1 MKILHT
7 SDWHVGRT
15 FHSYNTLE
23 AVSQVL
29 AEIPTLIQSHN
40 IDVVIVAGD
49 IYDLANPSPDAV
61 NVLRDSVTAILNTG
75 AKIVM
80 TSGNHDSATRLS
92 FAGAFSAASGLYL
105 VTQAEEALRPIE
117 LSDQHGAVDF
127 YGIPF
132 LQPELV
138 RHLDWIPNDATS
150 QHQAVGGAMDEIRK
164 LIKSRKSETR
174 RSVVVSHTFVAGAES
189 ESSDSERAITRDPLE
204 VGGVD
209 VVPKDAFAGVT
220 YAALGHIHG
229 RKELE
234 PNLRYSGA
242 LMHYSFKEAGTPRGG
257 WLVEL
262 DAEGL
267 SSVEWIDLPIIRP
280 LVELR
285 GKFSDLLT
293 NREYDKYQD
302 HFVRAIYT
310 DQTRQLDAMVK
321 LKTRFAW
328 CAEVLNEPEIQVAEN
343 ETSYRER
350 IKGKTDLEIIEGF
363 LTDVRNGLG
372 ASPEELELIN
382 QVINAQNASEA

>member
-29 AEIPTLIQSHN
+29 AEIPKLIRTHN
-40 IDVVIVAGD
+40 IDVVVVAGD

-61 NVLRDSVTAILNTG
+61 NVLRDAVAAILHTG

-105 VTQAEEALRPIE
+105 VTQPEEALSPIE
-117 LSDQHGAVDF
+117 LSDEHGSVDF

-132 LQPELV
+132 LQPELI
-138 RHLDWIPNDATS
+138 RHLNWIPKDANS

-164 LIKSRKSETR
+164 VIKSRKSENR
-174 RSVVVSHTFVAGAES
+174 RSVVVSHTFVAGGEAET
-189 ESSDSERAITRDPLE
+189 SDSERPITRDPLE

-209 VVPKDAFAGVT
+209 VVPKNAFAGVT

-242 LMHYSFKEAGTPRGG
+242 LMHYSFKEAGKPRGG

-262 DAEGL
+262 DADGL
-267 SSVEWIDLPIIRP
+267 GSVGWIDLPIVRP

-285 GKFSDLLT
+285 GKFADLLT
-293 NREYDKYQD
+293 NREYDEYHD
-302 HFVRAIYT
+302 YYVRAIYT
-310 DQTRQLDAMVK
+310 DQTRQIDAMVK
-321 LKTRFAW
+321 LKKRFEW
-328 CAEVLNEPEIQVAEN
+328 CAEVLNEPEIQVVEN
-343 ETSYRER
+343 ELSYRER
-350 IKGKTDLEIIEGF
+350 IKGKSDLEIIESF
-363 LTDVRNGLG
+363 LVDVRNGAG

-382 QVINAQNASEA
+382 QVINASNASEA

>member
-29 AEIPTLIQSHN
+29 AEIPKLIRTHN
-40 IDVVIVAGD
+40 IQVVVVAGD
-49 IYDLANPSPDAV
+49 IYDLANPAPEAV
-61 NVLRDSVTAILNTG
+61 KVLRDAVAAILQTG

-80 TSGNHDSATRLS
+80 TSGNHDSSTRLS
-92 FAGAFSAASGLYL
+92 FAGAFSAPSGLHL
-105 VTQAEEALRPIE
+105 VTQAEEALKPIE
-117 LSDQHGAVDF
+117 LIDEHGPVDF

-138 RHLDWIPNDATS
+138 RHLDWVPKDANS
-150 QHQAVGGAMDEIRK
+150 QHQVVGGAMTEIRK
-164 LIKSRKSETR
+164 VISQRKSPNR
-174 RSVVVSHTFVAGAES
+174 RSVVVAHTFVAGGET
-189 ESSDSERAITRDPLE
+189 ETSDSERAITLKPLE

-209 VVPKDAFAGVT
+209 VVPKDVFAGTT

-234 PNLRYSGA
+234 PHLRYSGA
-242 LMHYSFKEAGTPRGG
+242 LMHYSFKEAGKPRGG

-262 DAEGL
+262 NAEGL
-267 SSVEWIDLPIIRP
+267 GQVEWLDLPIIRP

-285 GKFSDLLT
+285 GTFDELLSKSDFSRFA
-293 NREYDKYQD
+293 NHY
-302 HFVRAIYT
+302 VRAIYT
-310 DQTRQLDAMVK
+310 DQTRQVDAMVK
-321 LKTRFAW
+321 LKTRFEW
-328 CAEVLNEPEIQVAEN
+328 CAEVLNEPEVRVAEN
-343 ETSYRER
+343 ELSYRER

-363 LTDVRNGLG
+363 LIDVRNGVG
-372 ASPEELELIN
+372 ASPEELELIK
-382 QVINAQNASEA
+382 QVINASGASEV